1 MARNFIS
8 NKDESV
14 RMFKNDVLESFTR
27 VHFTIPLILF
37 MPVIIFFL
45 YKCFFVLHIST
56 LLFAGMVPVGI
67 AIWTLTEYVL
77 HRYVFHFEPTSAFG
91 RTIHFYVHGVHHDY
105 PSDSRRL
112 VMVPAMSIPLAF
124 LFYYLFYFIFG
135 SVLVAPFFIGFLAG
149 YLFYDTTHY
158 ALHHFNFKSKFWLD
172 LKQHHMLHHFKDSEH
187 GYGVSSKF
195 WDHVFRSMFPFKK
208 KQNTELESQ

>member
-8 NKDESV
+8 NKDESI
-14 RMFKNDVLESFTR
+14 RMFKNDLMESFTR

-37 MPVIIFFL
+37 VPVMMFFL
-45 YKCFFVLHIST
+45 YKCFFILHISI
-56 LLFAGMVPVGI
+56 LVFAGMVPVGI
-67 AIWTLTEYVL
+67 AVWTLTEYIL
-77 HRYVFHFEPTSAFG
+77 HRFVFHFEPKSSLG
-91 RTIHFYVHGVHHDY
+91 KTIHFYVHGVHHDY

-124 LFYYLFYFIFG
+124 FFYYLFYFIFG
-135 SVLVAPFFIGFLAG
+135 NVLVAPFFIGFLAG

-208 KQNTELESQ
+208 KQITELESQ